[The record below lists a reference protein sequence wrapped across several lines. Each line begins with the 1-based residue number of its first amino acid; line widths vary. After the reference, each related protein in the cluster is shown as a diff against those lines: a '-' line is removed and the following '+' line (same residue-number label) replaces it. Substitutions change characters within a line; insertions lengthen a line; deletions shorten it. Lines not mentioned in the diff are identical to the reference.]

1 MVTRWLRLVGA
12 PKKRG
17 ATAPIRPA
25 ACAFN
30 SCGSGNQLP
39 LSVAEVCL
47 RS

>member
-17 ATAPIRPA
+17 ATSPIRPEVLA
-25 ACAFN
+25 IS
-30 SCGSGNQLP
+30 SCGSGNQVP
-39 LSVAEVCL
+39 LSVAVVCL